1 MTEPPRSTLAAA
13 LAYAAAGWP
22 VLPVAASAK
31 LPLPRHG
38 VHDVSVDAAQIRRWW
53 RRWPDA
59 GVGIA
64 TGARSGLAV
73 VDVDVKAD
81 GRASL
86 AGLRAGR
93 GSLPFTMLAYTGG
106 GGFHLYYRQ
115 PPGLRVPNTV
125 GRLPNVEG
133 PLPGI
138 DLRGDG
144 GYVVAPP
151 TVHASGRPY
160 RWASRQ
166 PDEPAP
172 LPRWLWPPPP
182 RPPAAGPPGIPR
194 RSGASLYGMAALG
207 AETDAVRRLVE
218 GQRNHGLNR
227 AAFCLGTLVAGGEL
241 AEDLVHRELLAA
253 ALAVGLGEQEADRT
267 ICSGLGASAGSPR
280 RAPERGRVPAR

>member
-1 MTEPPRSTLAAA
+1 MTAPPPSRIEAA

-22 VLPVAASAK
+22 VLPVAAHGK
-31 LPLPRHG
+31 QPLARHG
-38 VHDVSVDAAQIRRWW
+38 VHDASVDAAQIRRWW

-64 TGARSGLAV
+64 TGARSGLAI
-73 VDVDVKAD
+73 VDVDVKAG
-81 GRASL
+81 GRESL

-93 GSLPFTMLAYTGG
+93 TLPFTLLAHTGG
-106 GGFHLYYRQ
+106 GGLHLYYRQ
-115 PPGLRVPNTV
+115 PEGVRVPNTV
-125 GRLPNVEG
+125 GRLPNVDG

-151 TVHASGRPY
+151 SVHASGRPY

-182 RPPAAGPPGIPR
+182 PRPGIGCPR
-194 RSGASLYGMAALG
+194 PLRPEGASAYGMAALE
-207 AETDAVRRLVE
+207 AETEAVRRLVD
-218 GQRNHGLNR
+218 GQRNDGLNR
-227 AAFCLGTLVAGGEL
+227 AAFSLGTLVAGGEL
-241 AEDLVHRELLAA
+241 AEDLVYRHLLGA
-253 ALAVGLGEQEADRT
+253 ALAVGLGEPEADRT
-267 ICSGLGASAGSPR
+267 IRSGLRAGAGCPR
-280 RAPERGRVPAR
+280 TAPERGHAHLR

>member
-1 MTEPPRSTLAAA
+1 MISTPASTIEAA

-22 VLPVAASAK
+22 VLPVAAHGK
-31 LPLPRHG
+31 HPLPRHG
-38 VHDVSVDAAQIRRWW
+38 VHDACVDAAQIRRWW
-53 RRWPDA
+53 QRWPDA

-64 TGARSGLAV
+64 SGARSGLAI
-73 VDVDVKAD
+73 VDVDVKAG

-86 AGLRAGR
+86 AGLRSGR
-93 GSLPFTMLAYTGG
+93 TLPFTLLAHTGG

-115 PPGLRVPNTV
+115 PDGVRVPNTV
-125 GRLPNVEG
+125 GRLPNVDG

-151 TVHASGRPY
+151 SVHASGRPY

-182 RPPAAGPPGIPR
+182 PPSAIGCPR
-194 RSGASLYGMAALG
+194 ATRHEGAS
-207 AETDAVRRLVE
+207 
-218 GQRNHGLNR
+218 
-227 AAFCLGTLVAGGEL
+227 
-241 AEDLVHRELLAA
+241 
-253 ALAVGLGEQEADRT
+253 
-267 ICSGLGASAGSPR
+267 P
-280 RAPERGRVPAR
+280 